1 MPQRPAVTQ
10 LPDPVRSELN
20 SRLAASGFSGYDA
33 LAAWLTEQGFEI
45 SKSSIHR
52 YGQALERKL
61 AAIKASTQAA
71 QLIAEAAPD
80 DEDSRSAAVISLV
93 QTDLF
98 DALLSLQES
107 EDADPGERVKLLSSA
122 ARSIAEV
129 GRASISNKRYASEV
143 RGKIDSAMKTLEA
156 QAAHGKA
163 GLDPETL
170 RRVREDIYGI
180 L

>member
-1 MPQRPAVTQ
+1 MPTRPAVAQ
-10 LPDPVRSELN
+10 LPEPVRAELN
-20 SRLAASGFSGYDA
+20 ARLAASGFSGYEG

-45 SKSSIHR
+45 GKSSIHR

-71 QLIAEAAPD
+71 QMIAEAAPD

-98 DALLSLQES
+98 DALLALQES
-107 EDADPGERVKLLSSA
+107 EEADPGQRVKLLASA
-122 ARSIAEV
+122 AKSIADV
-129 GRASISNKRYASEV
+129 ARASISNKRYASEV
-143 RGKIDSAMKTLEA
+143 RGKLDTAMKALEA

-170 RRVREDIYGI
+170 RRVREEIYGI
-180 L
+180 V